1 MDKPKIRSLEDAIR
15 GLQEIIAFLQET
27 SASFAEARRR
37 PAKAE
42 PSRTKRAAAV
52 DIKQLAES
60 IRSLD
65 RPQLVEVLSKQS
77 ATTLRS
83 LTYQLGLRGIS
94 KRPKDELVN
103 AIVRHL
109 IDFREEHRRISTF
122 SERQYLEASPRD
134 EDSP

>member
-27 SASFAEARRR
+27 SASFSEARRG

-65 RPQLVEVLSKQS
+65 RPHLVDTLSQQS

-83 LTYQLGLRGIS
+83 LTYQLGLRGMS
-94 KRPKDELVN
+94 KLPKDELVN

-109 IDFREEHRRISTF
+109 IDFIQEHRRISTF
-122 SERQYLEASPRD
+122 SQRQ
-134 EDSP
+134 